1 MNTNNSTEDYLRTIL
16 SLQNSKGCVRA
27 IDVATDMGVT
37 KPTVS
42 VTMKRLREL
51 QMIYIDPKGHICLTE
66 NGRSLAE
73 EVSKKHM
80 LINKV
85 LIGLGVSPKTAAQ
98 EARLIERAIGEET
111 FERLEEFY
119 EREFS

>member
-1 MNTNNSTEDYLRTIL
+1 M
-16 SLQNSKGCVRA
+16 Q
-27 IDVATDMGVT
+27 
-37 KPTVS
+37 
-42 VTMKRLREL
+42 
-51 QMIYIDPKGHICLTE
+51 
-66 NGRSLAE
+66 LAE